1 MAALHLL
8 IVNHNIVVIF
18 DMYRFDADGVVTTFV
33 TTESLVYHL
42 ERDKFVRGNI
52 IFADYSA
59 LKTTDGTDTYN
70 IAGIATQQ
78 GYVEDVGTV
87 ARFKF
92 IHSFLQISTNLVL
105 ITDNRNHCVGH

>member
-1 MAALHLL
+1 MTNSIYIQFFYLFRL
-8 IVNHNIVVIF
+8 
-18 DMYRFDADGVVTTFV
+18 DADSVVTTFR
-33 TTESLVYHL
+33 TTESTVTHIDVD
-42 ERDKFVRGNI
+42 EFVHVNI
-52 IFADYSA
+52 IFSDYNV
-59 LKTTDGTDTYN
+59 LKTTDGNYTYN
-70 IAGIATQQ
+70 VVGKATQQ